1 MPYVLEDNG
10 TTNENKKK
18 EIKMTE
24 RLHESSKKLSRTASS
39 RSRDS
44 YEYIDL
50 VSCLIIT
57 EVEITIKCF

>member
-10 TTNENKKK
+10 TTKKK
-18 EIKMTE
+18 EVKMTE

-44 YEYIDL
+44 HEYIDL

-57 EVEITIKCF
+57 EVKITIKCF